1 MKPSYLFP
9 HRFTILGWLLAI
21 PAGTLGLLMLFDVL
35 NGDFLGRAQVF
46 AIYAQ
51 RFLSDDVY
59 FGFVSTD
66 LADELISLL
75 LTIGLL
81 LIAFS
86 AERYEDEFIR
96 HLRLESLV
104 WATKVNY
111 LILIFFILFFYEGG
125 FFFGLVFNMFTLLI
139 LFILKFRISLYLLRR
154 AEP

>member
-1 MKPSYLFP
+1 MKRSYLFP
-9 HRFTILGWLLAI
+9 HRFSLLGWLLAI
-21 PAGTLGLLMLFDVL
+21 PAATFGLLMLFGVL
-35 NGDFLGRAQVF
+35 DGDFLGRAQVF

-59 FGFVSTD
+59 FGFVTTD
-66 LADELISLL
+66 LVDELISLL

-86 AERYEDEFIR
+86 AEREEDEFIR

-125 FFFGLVFNMFTLLI
+125 FLYGLVFNMFTLLI
-139 LFILKFRISLYLLRR
+139 LFILRFRISLYMSGRS
-154 AEP
+154 EP

>member
-1 MKPSYLFP
+1 MKSSYLFP
-9 HRFTILGWLLAI
+9 HRFSLLGWLLAV
-21 PAGTLGLLMLFDVL
+21 PAGISGLLMLFGVL
-35 NGDFLGRAQVF
+35 DSDFLGRAQVF

-59 FGFVSTD
+59 FGFVTTD
-66 LADELISLL
+66 LADELISLV

-86 AERYEDEFIR
+86 AEREEDEYIR
-96 HLRLESLV
+96 LLRLESLV

-125 FFFGLVFNMFTLLI
+125 FLYGLVFNMFTLLI
-139 LFILKFRISLYLLRR
+139 LFILRFRILLFVSGR
-154 AEP
+154 AGQ